1 MEETKK
7 VKSKSVKERIIVITN
22 ELSLQRAGKNDF
34 QGFKYFKPDDILRNI
49 NPLLEKN
56 NLITMFNMEY
66 IKEAEMYR
74 GVLIIE
80 DLFSEEKVIY
90 HFDIPLTQVKGAG
103 QAQNAGATMTYC
115 KRYMIMNAFNIAD
128 NEVDP
133 DNVKNKPVV
142 AKSENAVIDI
152 SKTIEAIRKIKDKEK
167 LNDWK
172 KKASVSK
179 IYTEAQKNLIIRA
192 IEEQLQ

>member
-1 MEETKK
+1 MENETKK
-7 VKSKSVKERIIVITN
+7 VKNKSVKERVVAIIN

-66 IKEAEMYR
+66 IKESEMYR

-80 DLFSEEKVIY
+80 DIISPEAVRY
-90 HFDIPLTQVKGAG
+90 SFDIPLTQVKGAG

-142 AKSENAVIDI
+142 NNSQNAVVDI
-152 SKTIEAIRKIKDKEK
+152 SKTIEQIRNTKDKDK
-167 LNDWK
+167 LLDWK
-172 KKASVSK
+172 KKAGASK
-179 IYTEAQKNLIIRA
+179 IYTEAQKNLILRA
-192 IEEQLQ
+192 IEEQL

>member
-7 VKSKSVKERIIVITN
+7 VKNKSVKERVVAIIN

-66 IKEAEMYR
+66 IKESEMYR
-74 GVLIIE
+74 GILIIE
-80 DLFSEEKVIY
+80 DIISPEAVKY
-90 HFDIPLTQVKGAG
+90 SFDIPLTQVKGAG

-142 AKSENAVIDI
+142 NNSQNPVVDI
-152 SKTIEAIRKIKDKEK
+152 SKTIEQIRKTKDKDK
-167 LNDWK
+167 LLDWK

-179 IYTEAQKNLIIRA
+179 IYTEAQKNLILRA
-192 IEEQLQ
+192 IEEQLV